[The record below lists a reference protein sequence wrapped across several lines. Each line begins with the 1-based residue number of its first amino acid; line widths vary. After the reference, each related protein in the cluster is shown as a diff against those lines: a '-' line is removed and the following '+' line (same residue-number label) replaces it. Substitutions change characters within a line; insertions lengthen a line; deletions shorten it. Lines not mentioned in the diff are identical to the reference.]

1 MTSPD
6 RVRALFNSADIP
18 PAAPQQPTP
27 EGIRELVFQRA
38 SGIKPRPVRWAW
50 DTAAPGAPPQLR
62 EGRFPIGSLVIAAG
76 RAGVGKSQFAAWMTA
91 RITTGTLPG
100 QFWGTPRSAVY
111 AATEDSWAMTIVP
124 RLIAAGANLDK
135 VYRVAVTDD
144 NDSHARLTLPA
155 DTSLLEKGITEH
167 DIVLVVMD
175 PLLSLIDSSI
185 NDYRAK
191 EVRQAL
197 EPLVAVADRTKVL
210 LLGLAHFTKAAGND
224 PLMLVSGSAAFGQLV
239 RAAVAFARDEDHDD
253 PDHPD
258 RANQPVIAEPQ
269 FVCST
274 IKNNL
279 GREDLP
285 SLAYR
290 IQPHPIDTD
299 EGQAWVSRL
308 HFTGHRAPRSVRD
321 VLRNSAGSTDPHE
334 QTERQTAAKWLT
346 DYLTATD
353 KAPSAQVKKAAT
365 QAGFTER
372 TLARARVQLR
382 VHVTDEGFPRTSYWS
397 LPVTDLGPATP
408 AGITGGTTVGGT
420 TANWPSELQV
430 PAAEHG
436 RLPQSCHIH
445 ACGTTNSAP
454 TETTTHSD
462 GRFGERWRISGDV
475 VTTPPQTIGQDAN
488 ADLRNGQPHSRLS
501 EATLRY
507 DVGNSGV

>member
-1 MTSPD
+1 MTSAD
-6 RVRALFNSADIP
+6 RVRTLFNATDINAAAQR
-18 PAAPQQPTP
+18 PAPA
-27 EGIRELVFQRA
+27 ESVRELVFQRA

-50 DTAAPGAPPQLR
+50 DTAAPGAAPQLR

-124 RLIAAGANLDK
+124 RLIAAGADLER

-144 NDSHARLTLPA
+144 NDIHARLTLPA
-155 DTSLLEKGITEH
+155 DTSLLENGITDH

-175 PLLSLIDSSI
+175 PLLSLIDSAI
-185 NDYRAK
+185 NDYRAR

-239 RAAVAFARDEDHDD
+239 RAAVAFARDDD
-253 PDHPD
+253 NDNPDHPD
-258 RANQPVIAEPQ
+258 DPHHPDRADQPVIAEPQ

-299 EGQAWVSRL
+299 EGQTWVSRL

-321 VLRNSAGSTDPHE
+321 VLRNAAGSTDPHE
-334 QTERQTAAKWLT
+334 QTERQTAARWLT

-365 QAGFTER
+365 KAGFTER

-397 LPVTDLGPATP
+397 LPVTSPGRANPDGT
-408 AGITGGTTVGGT
+408 TGGTTTDGT
-420 TANWPSELQV
+420 TVAVHSELHEPFAKQER
-430 PAAEHG
+430 A
-436 RLPQSCHIH
+436 PQSCHAH
-445 ACGTTNSAP
+445 ACGTTDTTPA
-454 TETTTHSD
+454 ETTTRSD
-462 GRFGERWRISGDV
+462 ARFGERWRISGDV
-475 VTTPPQTIGQDAN
+475 VTTPPLALGPDDTA
-488 ADLRNGQPHSRLS
+488 SY
-501 EATLRY
+501 ATDNPTAGDPTQR
-507 DVGNSGV
+507 